1 MYDIAIIGGGP
12 AGLTAAIK
20 AGTEGL
26 RALVIEKDRVGG
38 RPVQSPLIE
47 NVPGWPEGVSGPELF
62 GRMHRQAEKFGAEFV
77 KTHVIGLQRIAL
89 PGDPKGAY
97 LTVSAQRGW
106 GDKAEYGGFDA
117 RSVIVA
123 AGEITPRLDA
133 LKDWEGRGVDYSC
146 EAARLSHPDEH
157 VVLVGGGNSCA
168 QLALAIEEQG
178 AKSVTIITRSPM
190 QDTTS
195 LYLRSRL
202 AQSNVRIILGEVE
215 KATSGATLNG
225 RELGDR
231 VKALKIV
238 RGERF
243 TKTIKADQTYVF
255 ISGIP
260 PTGWFPGA
268 LDASGYILTGHDVPV
283 EDWPLERHPLP
294 QETSIPGVF
303 AAGDI
308 RAGATGGIT
317 VAFGEGTQAFQHIKR
332 TYLPDLEAQTTTK
345 EEVPA

>member
-1 MYDIAIIGGGP
+1 VHDIVIVGGGP

-26 RALVIEKDRVGG
+26 SALVIERDRIGG

-47 NVPGWPEGVSGPELF
+47 NVPGWPEGITGPDLF
-62 GRMHRQAEKFGAEFV
+62 DRMHRQAEKFGAEFV
-77 KTHVIGLQRIAL
+77 TGETVIGLTRVTQPEPRL
-89 PGDPKGAY
+89 V
-97 LTVSAQRGW
+97 VSTQAGRETFGTYE
-106 GDKAEYGGFDA
+106 G

-123 AGEITPRLDA
+123 GGEITPKLDA
-133 LKDWEGRGVDYSC
+133 LTPFEGRGVDYSC
-146 EAARLSHPDEH
+146 DAAMLDQHAGQH

-168 QLALAIEEQG
+168 QLALALEKTD
-178 AKSVTIITRSPM
+178 AKTVTIITRTPM
-190 QDTTS
+190 QATTS

-202 AQSNVRIILGEVE
+202 ANSRVRIIVGEVE
-215 KATSGATLNG
+215 RATSVTVLPGEFTKIATLK
-225 RELGDR
+225 
-231 VKALKIV
+231 VV
-238 RGERF
+238 RGENF
-243 TKTIKADQTYVF
+243 TRTLKADQVYVF

-268 LDASGYILTGHDVPV
+268 LDAQGYILTGTDAH
-283 EDWPLERHPLP
+283 EDWPLAERHPLQ

-317 VAFGEGTQAFQHIKR
+317 VAFGEGTQAFQMIKR
-332 TYLPDLEAQTTTK
+332 HYLPALDAETVPAK
-345 EEVPA
+345 EEVHAP